1 MSYQR
6 LRRPLKEE
14 LELELKKRIEDILIN
29 NFKEQKRTTRFDFDL
44 IKKLC
49 KQILTNNNDDKLDE
63 EQLFPS

>member
-63 EQLFPS
+63 E